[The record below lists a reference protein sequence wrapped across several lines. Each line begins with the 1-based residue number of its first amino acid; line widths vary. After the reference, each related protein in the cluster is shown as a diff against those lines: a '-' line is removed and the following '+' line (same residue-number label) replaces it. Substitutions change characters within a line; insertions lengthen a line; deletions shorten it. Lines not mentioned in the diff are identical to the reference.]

1 MTVTDLMIE
10 KSLLRLLDTMA
21 QAGVPIRD
29 ILIQAVTDGIVAD
42 PSNNI
47 TDCFA
52 ANTLVQWYVDSL
64 TNFGEDDE

>member
-29 ILIQAVTDGIVAD
+29 ILMRAVADSIVAD
-42 PSNNI
+42 PSYEV
-47 TDCFA
+47 TEYLDA
-52 ANTLVQWYVDSL
+52 DTLVRWYVDSII
-64 TNFGEDDE
+64 NIGGDDE